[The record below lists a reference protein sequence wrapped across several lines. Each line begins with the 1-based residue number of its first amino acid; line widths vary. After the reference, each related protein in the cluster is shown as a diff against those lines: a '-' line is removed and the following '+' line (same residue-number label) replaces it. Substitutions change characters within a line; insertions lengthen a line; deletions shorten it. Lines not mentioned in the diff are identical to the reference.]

1 MFLMLYTAAAMRYSH
16 TALAAC
22 WPAKPAHSHSISQ
35 HAPSFLLGDAATN
48 GQVEVHTLVAS
59 TQHNRYAA
67 NNFSTRQQ
75 LGKFKHRQLKT
86 QEPYMQLTHPS
97 ALQPAH
103 CHEA

>member
-48 GQVEVHTLVAS
+48 GQVEVHTLLAS

-75 LGKFKHRQLKT
+75 LGKIQAQTAQDAGAIHAA
-86 QEPYMQLTHPS
+86 YPS
-97 ALQPAH
+97 ISPSTCPLP
-103 CHEA
+103 